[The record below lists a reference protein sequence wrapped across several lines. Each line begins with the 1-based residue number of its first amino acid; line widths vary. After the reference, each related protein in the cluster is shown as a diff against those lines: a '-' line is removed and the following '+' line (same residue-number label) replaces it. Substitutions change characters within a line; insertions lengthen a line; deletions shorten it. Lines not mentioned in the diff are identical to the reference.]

1 MISSSS
7 APLFLALRYLRP
19 RRTFVSV
26 ITLISI
32 LGVTLGVGVL
42 VVVMSVFKGWQIE
55 FKKLLLGFEPHIV
68 LMQQRE
74 QELPES
80 ASRAARID
88 WRQMQQRIQA
98 TPGVLSATPIAEG
111 YGAIRTAKTA
121 PEGVEILG
129 MRPGKDN
136 TLLAKLERHRLQ
148 GRLDLKGDCIVITDR
163 LARKLGVKLGENV
176 SVLARETI
184 GQMIRD
190 LRAADA
196 KMDPEK
202 AQAAKDEIIVI
213 PKDLTISAILRGD
226 TAGERCYTPLHI
238 AQELFNLEGD
248 VSGIEVEIADP
259 ELADTMAIGW
269 FNATDWPMEW
279 SPRTWTDLHGYTLQM
294 VENQKSLLWFLLL
307 FIILVAAFCVMNT
320 TITVTMQKRR
330 EIGILTALGTRAS
343 QVIAIFLN
351 QAGIVALVGLCGGLA
366 GGFTILH
373 FRNDLRRWIA
383 ESTGRDFFPQDIYFL
398 SEIPSQIDLL
408 DLATISGLA
417 TVLCVLAALI
427 PAWVAARVDPAVA
440 LRE

>member
-19 RRTFVSV
+19 KRSFVSV

-32 LGVTLGVGVL
+32 MGVMLGVGVL
-42 VVVMSVFKGWQIE
+42 VVVMSVFKGWQSE

-68 LMQQRE
+68 LMQQ
-74 QELPES
+74 PGPKDT
-80 ASRAARID
+80 AGPARID
-88 WRQMQQRIQA
+88 WRQMQQRIQVA
-98 TPGVLSATPIAEG
+98 PGVLSAIPIAEG
-111 YGAIRTAKTA
+111 YAAIRTAKMD

-129 MRPGKDN
+129 MKPGEDN
-136 TLLAKLERHRLQ
+136 ALLAKLERHRLS

-163 LARKLGVKLGENV
+163 LARKLGVKLGDPV

-190 LRAADA
+190 LRTADA
-196 KMDPEK
+196 EVDPAK

-213 PKDLTISAILRGD
+213 PKELTVSAILRGD
-226 TAGERCYTPLHI
+226 TAGERCYTPLYI

-248 VSGIEVEIADP
+248 VSGIEVEMTDP
-259 ELADTMAIGW
+259 EQADAMAISW
-269 FNATDWPMEW
+269 INATDWPMEW

-343 QVIAIFLN
+343 QVIGIFLN
-351 QAGIVALVGLCGGLA
+351 QAGIVALVGLVGGLA

-398 SEIPSQIDLL
+398 SEIPAQIDPL

-417 TVLCVLAALI
+417 IVLCVLAALI

>member
-1 MISSSS
+1 MISRSS
-7 APLFLALRYLRP
+7 APVFLALRYLRP
-19 RRTFVSV
+19 RRSFVSV

-68 LMQQRE
+68 LMQQPE
-74 QELPES
+74 PELPEGS
-80 ASRAARID
+80 AAPARMD
-88 WRQMQQRIQA
+88 WREMQKRILA
-98 TPGVLSATPIAEG
+98 EPGVLSATPIAEG
-111 YGAIRTAKTA
+111 YGAIRTAKTD

-129 MRPGKDN
+129 MRPGEDN
-136 TLLAKLERHRLQ
+136 ALLTKLERHRLE
-148 GRLDLKGDCIVITDR
+148 GRLDLKGDSIVITDR
-163 LARKLGVKLGENV
+163 LARKLGVKLGDNV

-196 KMDPEK
+196 ETDAAK

-213 PKDLTISAILRGD
+213 PKDLTVSAILRAD
-226 TAGERCYTPLHI
+226 TAGERCYTPLYI
-238 AQELFNLEGD
+238 AQELFHLEGN
-248 VSGIEVEIADP
+248 VSGIEVEIADA
-259 ELADTMAIGW
+259 EQADAVALSW
-269 FNATDWPMEW
+269 FNAADWPMEW

-307 FIILVAAFCVMNT
+307 IIILVAAFCVMNT

-351 QAGIVALVGLCGGLA
+351 QAGIVALVGLIGGLG
-366 GGFTILH
+366 GGFTVLH

-383 ESTGRDFFPQDIYFL
+383 ESTGKDFFPQDIYFL
-398 SEIPSQIDLL
+398 SAIPSKIDLF
-408 DLATISGLA
+408 DLASISGL
-417 TVLCVLAALI
+417 TIVLCVLAALI